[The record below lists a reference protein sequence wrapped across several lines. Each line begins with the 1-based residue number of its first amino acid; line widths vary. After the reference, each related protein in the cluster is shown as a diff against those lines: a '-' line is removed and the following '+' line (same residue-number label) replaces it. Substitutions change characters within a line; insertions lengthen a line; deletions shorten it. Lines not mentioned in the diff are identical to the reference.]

1 MWNNDLIKK
10 KSLLSKSVTSQP
22 GEQTM
27 AIHILTDVSRTKDN
41 QAMKLDQLIKYNM
54 RNTFPEKLHTKYGG
68 KTIPRP
74 FSKNTKLNISLD
86 QYNLKLYTAC
96 FYCMPS

>member
-1 MWNNDLIKK
+1 MWKNDLIKK

-54 RNTFPEKLHTKYGG
+54 RNTFPEKLCTKYGG

-74 FSKNTKLNISLD
+74 F
-86 QYNLKLYTAC
+86 
-96 FYCMPS
+96 

>member
-1 MWNNDLIKK
+1 MWKNDLIKK

-54 RNTFPEKLHTKYGG
+54 RNTFPEKLRTKYGG

-74 FSKNTKLNISLD
+74 F
-86 QYNLKLYTAC
+86 
-96 FYCMPS
+96 